1 MRKVAFVQN
10 VTAFNYSEESRFLNI
25 LTEVKKK
32 YVSTS
37 VIIRFWCNEHHLGYF
52 CSPPKIKGTAFL
64 TALCNTIFQYRIT
77 FYAYSNTFTLL
88 LHGWFLIAKLNK
100 KCLYGPYIFQMK
112 DCLINMIIYQN
123 KPWFNKTKL
132 YIINL

>member
-1 MRKVAFVQN
+1 MRKVAFVEN

-25 LTEVKKK
+25 LTKVKRE

-37 VIIRFWCNEHHLGYF
+37 LIIRFWCNEHHLGYF

-77 FYAYSNTFTLL
+77 FCAYSNTFTVLW
-88 LHGWFLIAKLNK
+88 HGWFFIAKLQK
-100 KCLYGPYIFQMK
+100 KRIVWTLHFSNEN
-112 DCLINMIIYQN
+112 CLIDMRVYQN
-123 KPWFNKTKL
+123 KLKSM
-132 YIINL
+132 

>member
-25 LTEVKKK
+25 LTEVKKE

-88 LHGWFLIAKLNK
+88 LHGWFLIAKL
-100 KCLYGPYIFQMK
+100 Q
-112 DCLINMIIYQN
+112 
-123 KPWFNKTKL
+123 KTRIVRSLHFSNERLPDK
-132 YIINL
+132 YDNLPKQTVIKRNSI